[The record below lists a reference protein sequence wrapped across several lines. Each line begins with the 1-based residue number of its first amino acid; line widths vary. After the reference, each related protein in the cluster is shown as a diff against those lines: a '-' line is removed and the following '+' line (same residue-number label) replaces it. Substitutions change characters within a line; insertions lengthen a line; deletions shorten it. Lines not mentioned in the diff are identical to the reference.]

1 MTVRL
6 KYATIEPPELFAQTL
21 YAVVVH
27 NCVAVPYSVPFV
39 LPNEIP
45 VGKLVLFNSQEV
57 IAPEPVM
64 LGTSGKSLEAVLL
77 VNVTFSGLYVIP
89 EGTWSI
95 TVKLKYATTAPPEL
109 FAHTLYEVRV
119 HNWVAVPY
127 SVPLVLPKDIP
138 VGKLVLF
145 NVQEVI
151 APEPV
156 MLGTNGKSL
165 DAVLFVSVTFSG
177 LYDIP
182 VGTWSITVKLKYA
195 TTDPPELLAHTLYDV
210 RVQS

>member
-1 MTVRL
+1 M
-6 KYATIEPPELFAQTL
+6 
-21 YAVVVH
+21 
-27 NCVAVPYSVPFV
+27 
-39 LPNEIP
+39 
-45 VGKLVLFNSQEV
+45 
-57 IAPEPVM
+57 
-64 LGTSGKSLEAVLL
+64 
-77 VNVTFSGLYVIP
+77 IP

-95 TVKLKYATTAPPEL
+95 TVKLKYATTDPPEL

-119 HNWVAVPY
+119 HNCVAVPY

-195 TTDPPELLAHTLYDV
+195 TTDPPELLAHTL
-210 RVQS
+210 